1 MSVAEVVVMVMVIMN
16 SGCCYGWCLLLRL
29 LLWLRLLWLVAAAM
43 VVAMVGSCCHGY
55 CYSYG
60 CIYCHDCG

>member
-1 MSVAEVVVMVMVIMN
+1 MSVAEVVVMVTVIMN
-16 SGCCYGWCLLLRL
+16 GGCCYGWCLLLRL
-29 LLWLRLLWLVAAAM
+29 LLWLRLLWLVATAM

-55 CYSYG
+55 CYSYD